1 MHTIYAYMCNLCI
14 HVHVQSMFQFQPSE
28 GCIREAV
35 ELGDDGRHNHN
46 PAALNRTSG
55 FRPEDP
61 SQRYES
67 EVRIAKYYSHIY
79 VLLYTC
85 VIQRLLVDI
94 ACDMVLILPPFQHW
108 WNVKG
113 NHRCRKMLT
122 ERMGS

>member
-1 MHTIYAYMCNLCI
+1 MI
-14 HVHVQSMFQFQPSE
+14 HFQPSE
-28 GCIREAV
+28 GCIREAA
-35 ELGDDGRHNHN
+35 ELGDDGRHK

-55 FRPEDP
+55 IRPEDP
-61 SQRYES
+61 SQRYR
-67 EVRIAKYYSHIY
+67 VRGEDRYHIY
-79 VLLYTC
+79 VLLYIF

-113 NHRCRKMLT
+113 KYRCRKMLT